1 MTQKSV
7 HQRRRGFTLIE
18 AVLSIVIL
26 AVAVPPVLWAVRHA
40 HADRIDPVQTC
51 RAYWLAVEK
60 LEDVI
65 ADRHSAT
72 RGYGHLIAA
81 NYPAEPSVAGFSGFA
96 REVTL
101 SETEADL
108 STPGSGYMTATITV
122 SWHDSRGVPRTLAVA
137 TVLTDYTP

>member
-1 MTQKSV
+1 MSERAV
-7 HQRRRGFTLIE
+7 HPRRGFTLIE

-40 HADRIDPVQTC
+40 HANRIDPVQTC

-65 ADRHSAT
+65 ADRHST
-72 RGYGHLIAA
+72 SRGYGYLLTA
-81 NYPAEPSVAGFSGFA
+81 NYRAEPSVAGYPGFA
-96 REVTL
+96 REVSL
-101 SETEADL
+101 EETEADL
-108 STPGSGYMTATITV
+108 STPGSGYMKATVTV
-122 SWHDSRGVPRTLAVA
+122 RWHDSRGVPRSLAVA